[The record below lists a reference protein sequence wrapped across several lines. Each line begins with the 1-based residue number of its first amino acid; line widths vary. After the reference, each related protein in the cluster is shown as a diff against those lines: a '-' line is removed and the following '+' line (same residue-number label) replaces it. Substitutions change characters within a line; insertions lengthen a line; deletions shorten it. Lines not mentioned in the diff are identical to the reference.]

1 MRKLLL
7 AGLIV
12 MTAGCASR
20 KDLEKAQSEATAL
33 AAEKDSLLS
42 EVLAT
47 SKLVSD
53 INGELAKAR
62 GIGVSPTTPSEQ
74 TASNVAEDR
83 QILVGKI
90 REAVA
95 RLNESEAQLER
106 TKARI
111 GSLERKDA
119 RLLKQIDDFQKQI
132 AELRT
137 NIEAQQATIEEQK
150 TTIVAQ
156 KVQIDQLGAQVETV
170 TVKNRQLA
178 DSVTLVSN
186 EANKV
191 FLAIG
196 TKDSLKDKGVIVQE
210 GKKFLVF
217 GGKQTVPARDL
228 NPAAFQVLDART
240 DRSITLPEGKK
251 YKIVSRQDPKL
262 LQPGPDDKGKL
273 VGTQTI
279 SNPEEFWGASK
290 YLIIVED

>member
-12 MTAGCASR
+12 VAAGCASR
-20 KDLEKAQSEATAL
+20 KDLEKAQSESVAL

-53 INGELAKAR
+53 INSELAKAR

-74 TASNVAEDR
+74 TASSASEDR

-106 TKARI
+106 TKSRVA
-111 GSLERKDA
+111 SLERKDA
-119 RLLKQIDDFQKQI
+119 RLLKQIDDFQTQI
-132 AELRT
+132 TELRT
-137 NIEAQQATIEEQK
+137 NIEGQQALIEEQK
-150 TTIVAQ
+150 VTIAAQRVSIDSLAAKVDTFTVANQ
-156 KVQIDQLGAQVETV
+156 
-170 TVKNRQLA
+170 QLA

-191 FLAIG
+191 FIAIG
-196 TKDSLKDKGVIVQE
+196 TKDSLKANGVIVEE
-210 GKKFLVF
+210 GSKFLVF

-228 NPAAFQVLDART
+228 NPAAFAVLDSRT
-240 DRSITLPEGKK
+240 DRSFTLPEGNK
-251 YKIVSRQDPKL
+251 YKIVSRHDAKL
-262 LQPGPDDKGKL
+262 LSPGLNEKGKL

-279 SNPEEFWGASK
+279 TNPNEFWSASK
-290 YLIIVED
+290 YLIVVKD

>member
-7 AGLIV
+7 AGLILV
-12 MTAGCASR
+12 AAGCASR
-20 KDLEKAQSEATAL
+20 KDLEKAQSEAVAL

-53 INGELAKAR
+53 INSELAKAK
-62 GIGVSPTTPSEQ
+62 GVGVSPTTPSEQ
-74 TASNVAEDR
+74 TASSAAEDR

-106 TKARI
+106 TKARVA
-111 GSLERKDA
+111 SLERKDS
-119 RLLKQIDDFQKQI
+119 RLLKQIDDFQAQI
-132 AELRT
+132 TELRT
-137 NIEAQQATIEEQK
+137 NIEGQQALIEEQK
-150 TTIVAQ
+150 VTIAVQ
-156 KVQIDQLGAQVETV
+156 KVSIDSLAAKVETV
-170 TVKNRQLA
+170 TVANAKLA

-191 FLAIG
+191 FIAIG
-196 TKDSLKDKGVIVQE
+196 TKDSLKAAGVIVEE
-210 GKKFLVF
+210 GSKFLVF

-228 NPAAFQVLDART
+228 NPAAFAVLDSRT
-240 DRSITLPEGKK
+240 DRSFTLPEGNK
-251 YKIVSRQDPKL
+251 YKIVSRHDASL
-262 LQPGPDDKGKL
+262 LSPGLDQKGKL

-279 SNPEEFWGASK
+279 TNPAAFWAASK
-290 YLIIVED
+290 YLIVVKD

>member
-74 TASNVAEDR
+74 TASNAAEDR

-106 TKARI
+106 TKARVA
-111 GSLERKDA
+111 SLERKDS
-119 RLLKQIDDFQKQI
+119 RLLKQIDDFQNQI

-137 NIEAQQATIEEQK
+137 NIEGQQALIEEQK
-150 TTIVAQ
+150 VTIAAQ
-156 KVQIDQLGAQVETV
+156 KVSIDSLGAQVETV
-170 TVKNRQLA
+170 TVKNQQLA
-178 DSVTLVSN
+178 DSVTNVSN
-186 EANKV
+186 EAAKV
-191 FLAIG
+191 YVAIG
-196 TKDSLKDKGVIVQE
+196 TKDSLKASGVIVEE
-210 GKKFLVF
+210 GSKFLVF
-217 GGKQTVPARDL
+217 GGKATVPAREL
-228 NPAAFQVLDART
+228 NASAFQQLDARS
-240 DRSITLPEGKK
+240 DMQITLPEGNK
-251 YKIVSRQDPKL
+251 YKIVSRHDAKL
-262 LQPGPDDKGKL
+262 LQPGPDEKGKL

-279 SNPEEFWGASK
+279 SSPKEFWAASK
-290 YLIIVED
+290 YLILVKD

>member
-1 MRKLLL
+1 LL

-12 MTAGCASR
+12 VAAGCASR
-20 KDLEKAQSEATAL
+20 KDLEKAQTEAVAL

-53 INGELAKAR
+53 INSELAKAK
-62 GIGVSPTTPSEQ
+62 GIGVSPTTPSES
-74 TASNVAEDR
+74 AANANEDR

-111 GSLERKDA
+111 ASLERKDA
-119 RLLKQIDDFQKQI
+119 RLLKQIDDFQTQI
-132 AELRT
+132 TELRT
-137 NIEAQQATIEEQK
+137 NIEAQQATVEEQK
-150 TTIVAQ
+150 VTIAAQ
-156 KVQIDQLGAQVETV
+156 KVSIDSLAAKVETV
-170 TVKNRQLA
+170 TVANAKLA

-191 FLAIG
+191 FIAIG
-196 TKDSLKDKGVIVQE
+196 TKDSLKANGVIVEE
-210 GKKFLVF
+210 GSKFLVF

-228 NPAAFQVLDART
+228 NPAAFAVADART
-240 DRSITLPEGKK
+240 DRSFTLPEGNK
-251 YKIVSRQDPKL
+251 YKIVSRHDAKL
-262 LQPGPDDKGKL
+262 LTPGPDEKGKL

-279 SNPEEFWGASK
+279 SNPNEFWSASK
-290 YLIIVED
+290 YLIVVKD